1 MTPGTVVLDAS
12 VGAKWFLDERGSR
25 SARELLRDHGLGR
38 LSIAVPSLFVYEV
51 MSAATRG
58 YVRDLG
64 HDVWRWLAEWRIGMW
79 ELNGPLMCEAL
90 EVRARLGCSLYD
102 AFSPALAG
110 MLDAPLYSADRRAHA
125 AWPGVVLIDDEGDDL

>member
-1 MTPGTVVLDAS
+1 MTRRTVVLDAS
-12 VGAKWFLDERGSR
+12 AGAKWFLGECGSR
-25 SARELLRDHGLGR
+25 VARELLRDHGLGR
-38 LSIAVPSLFVYEV
+38 VSIAVPSLFMYEV

-64 HDVWRWLAEWRIGMW
+64 RDAWEWLAGWGIAMW
-79 ELNGPLMCEAL
+79 ELDDALMREAL
-90 EVRARLGCSLYD
+90 DVRARLGCSLYD

-125 AWPGVVLIDDEGDDL
+125 AWPGVVLIDEGDER